1 MQSLKRGCTVFC
13 DAPDQR
19 INDLRRKLSNVR
31 IVPQCFH
38 QQPQIHIGLLRI
50 QQLFLAVSYEL
61 QQFLLLFFVVG
72 GHFCKTLIGDFSGDI
87 RFKQPFN
94 GFVDSL
100 DAPFTGGNDLLQLLH
115 LGLSCSGIV
124 FCQQIQENRLI
135 APHKV
140 CKTTHRFRH
149 DLLQHHI
156 SDIVNIA
163 SPSSGIVVG
172 AAVKFLIG
180 FQTLGGAEVQ
190 LSSAVGAKQQARK
203 QARPSG
209 FVFLRLWLR
218 SSCTRSN
225 SSSDMIGSCIFGMIC
240 CSSTG
245 L

>member
-38 QQPQIHIGLLRI
+38 QQPQIHLGLLRI

-124 FCQQIQENRLI
+124 FCQQIQENR
-135 APHKV
+135 
-140 CKTTHRFRH
+140 
-149 DLLQHHI
+149 LQHHI